1 MSPVLILHIVG
12 GTAGLLSGIAAVSAR
27 KGAWLHR
34 VAGTVFFVSMLIMS
48 AMATWLAIPL
58 QQWGNVIGGI
68 FTFYLVSTAWM
79 TVRRKEGTTGKFEIG
94 AMLVALSGA
103 LAILYFG
110 IQALGS
116 PKPPP
121 GGAPVAAYFIMAG
134 VAGLAAA
141 LDLKVIVQGGIA
153 GIPRVARHLW
163 RMCFALFIASGSFY
177 TQFIVRKVQLPAFL
191 HHSPLLFIPIV
202 APLFLILFWMIRVR
216 FTNWFKNG
224 AMQAAGQ

>member
-27 KGAWLHR
+27 KGETVHR

-58 QQWGNVIGGI
+58 QQWGNVIAGI

-79 TVRRKEGTTGKFEIG
+79 TVRRKEGSIGTFEIG

-141 LDLKVIVQGGIA
+141 LDLKVILRGGIA

-177 TQFIVRKVQLPAFL
+177 TQFIVRKVHMPAFL
-191 HHSPLLFIPIV
+191 HHSPLLFIPII

-216 FTNWFKNG
+216 FTNWYKNG
-224 AMQAAGQ
+224 APRAAGH

>member
-34 VAGTVFFVSMLIMS
+34 VAGTVFFVSMLVMS

-58 QQWGNVIGGI
+58 NQPGNVIGGI
-68 FTFYLVSTAWM
+68 VTFYLVSTAWM
-79 TVRRKEGTTGKFEIG
+79 TVRRKEGTTGAFEIG
-94 AMLVALSGA
+94 AMLVALGGA

-121 GGAPVAAYFIMAG
+121 GGAPVAAYFFMAG

-141 LDLKVIVQGGIA
+141 LDLKVILQGGLS
-153 GIPRVARHLW
+153 GIPRIARHLW
-163 RMCFALFIASGSFY
+163 RMCFALFIASSSFY
-177 TQFIVRKVQLPAFL
+177 VQFIVKRVHMPAFL
-191 HHSPLLFIPIV
+191 HGSLLLFIPIV

-216 FTNWFKNG
+216 LTNWFKNS
-224 AMQAAGQ
+224 AVPAT